1 MACTHAYV
9 TEAAL
14 RDPQGRRLFRI
25 RDEHMTVHCGMG
37 VTQEVGG
44 GGVGARIG
52 GVGGDVYKKCASREG
67 GRRATPQAPDG
78 LSGVWV
84 GSLALTVWCACGLQ
98 AVGVVC
104 LPIRVSDTVTTIVS
118 TTSSADI
125 RGFNS
130 TALST
135 NRISRWVLAHGG

>member
-1 MACTHAYV
+1 MAEESAHGS
-9 TEAAL
+9 E
-14 RDPQGRRLFRI
+14 GW
-25 RDEHMTVHCGMG
+25 
-37 VTQEVGG
+37 GG
-44 GGVGARIG
+44 GR
-52 GVGGDVYKKCASREG
+52 DVCKKCAIHEG
-67 GRRATPQAPDG
+67 GRRVIPQAPDG

-135 NRISRWVLAHGG
+135 NRISRWVLAHAG